1 MAHPAATATIAP
13 QRRVSSL
20 SEAQALGWF
29 ARLNAADLTDSDRMA
44 FNRWLALH
52 PSNREN
58 YRSVLALWARLAPG
72 TQRPAQDR

>member
-1 MAHPAATATIAP
+1 MAHPALTAPVAS

-29 ARLNAADLTDSDRMA
+29 ARLNAADLTDADRMA
-44 FNRWLALH
+44 FNRWLALD
-52 PSNREN
+52 PDNRES